1 MKTITSRDNPTFKE
15 LRALAC
21 GVRRTREEGCALLD
35 GPHLV
40 TAALDKGLLP
50 DLLAVSESA
59 LANPEVCALLA
70 RVAAVPVLCL
80 RDALFR
86 ELSELA
92 HPVGILARIAVLPA
106 PTFPITGDCLLLDAV
121 QDAGNVGT
129 LLRTAAAAG
138 VQDVLLGTG
147 CAGVWT
153 PRVLRAGQ
161 GAHFGLH
168 IREQV
173 DLQSFLRDYP
183 GVSVAA
189 VAHEGQPLYALTFT
203 QSTAWLFGSEGQGV
217 SPELI
222 AAARQRVTIPLAPG
236 SESLNVSAA
245 AAICLF
251 EMRRQRMSGIMN
263 R

>member
-1 MKTITSRDNPTFKE
+1 MARD
-15 LRALAC
+15 
-21 GVRRTREEGCALLD
+21 VRRQREEMRALLD

-40 TAALDKGLLP
+40 TAALDKGLSP
-50 DLLAVSESA
+50 DLLVVSESA
-59 LANPEVCALLA
+59 LTNPEVAGLLT
-70 RVAAVPVLCL
+70 RVEAVPRLCL

-92 HPVGILARIAVLPA
+92 HPVGILARTAVLPA
-106 PTFPITGDCLLLDAV
+106 PTFPIVGDCLLLDAV

-129 LLRTAAAAG
+129 LMRTAAAAG

-147 CAGVWT
+147 CAGAWT
-153 PRVLRAGQ
+153 SRVLRAGQ
-161 GAHFGLH
+161 GAHFGLRIH
-168 IREQV
+168 EQV
-173 DLQSFLRDYP
+173 DLLTFLKEYP
-183 GVSVAA
+183 GMSVAA
-189 VAHEGQPLYALTFT
+189 VAHEGQPLYSLAFN
-203 QSTAWLFGSEGQGV
+203 QPTAWLFGSEGQGV

-222 AAARQRVTIPLAPG
+222 AVSRQRATIPLAPG